1 MNITSLFPAIK
12 NHFNELEQQ
21 LQDPSVAG
29 DPRKLQKISIEYSE
43 YKEKVN
49 AITKLEGLD
58 AAITDAEKTADDDSD
73 LEMAELA
80 REEVAKMQSEK
91 TDVEDALQLLLL
103 PRDPNDNKNIIV
115 EMRAGA
121 GGDESALFTAE
132 LFRAYSKYAESKG
145 WSVEIVSASH
155 TGLDGYKEII
165 FEIHGNG
172 VYSDFKYESGVHRVQ
187 RVPETEKA
195 GRVHTS
201 TITVAVMA
209 EAEEV
214 DLQIPDNDIRID
226 VFRSGGHGGQSVNTT
241 DSAVRITHLPTG
253 MIVSCQDGK
262 SQQKNKDKAMKV
274 LRARLLQKME
284 DEARQKR
291 SDERLSQ
298 IGTGDRSEK
307 IRTYN
312 FPQDRITD
320 HRIKES
326 WNNILGRME
335 GNFGEIIAALRHAD
349 QADRL
354 ARVQKTT

>member
-1 MNITSLFPAIK
+1 L
-12 NHFNELEQQ
+12 
-21 LQDPSVAG
+21 VAG
-29 DPRKLQKISIEYSE
+29 NPRTLQKVSIEYSE
-43 YKEKVN
+43 YKEKVEG
-49 AITKLEGLD
+49 ITKLESLQ
-58 AAITDAEKTADDDSD
+58 AAIAEAEKTIADGSD
-73 LEMAELA
+73 PEMAELA
-80 REEVAKMQSEK
+80 REELATLTAQQAEAES
-91 TDVEDALQLLLL
+91 ALQLLLL
-103 PRDPNDNKNIIV
+103 PRDPNDTKDIIV

-121 GGDESALFTAE
+121 GGDESTLFAAE

-145 WSVEIVSASH
+145 WRVEIVAASR
-155 TGLDGYKEII
+155 TGLDGYKEVI
-165 FEIHGNG
+165 FEVHGAG

-201 TITVAVMA
+201 TITVAVMP

-253 MIVSCQDGK
+253 MIVTCQDGK

-284 DEARQKR
+284 DEAHQKR
-291 SDERLSQ
+291 SEQRLSQ

-320 HRIKES
+320 HRIKQN

-335 GNFGEIIAALRHAD
+335 GDLGEMIEALRHAD
-349 QADRL
+349 QMEQL
-354 ARVQKTT
+354 ARVQTTA